1 MNEQVTLEMIA
12 DAAKALNGVAR
23 KTPIVS
29 ASKISPNVFFKAENL
44 QKTGSFKIRGAY
56 NKIRKLTDEEAAR
69 GVIACSA
76 GNHAQGVAVSATR
89 RGIKSTICMPE
100 DAPLMKVEA
109 TKNYGAN
116 VFLVPGSYDDAA
128 KEAARLSQE
137 AGCTFIH
144 PFDDPY
150 VIAGQGSLG
159 LEILQQV
166 PDVEQIIVPIGG
178 GGLISG
184 VALAVKALK
193 PKCKIIGVQAERVA
207 SMSSSIAADHIVTIP
222 NAKTVAD
229 GLHVLTPGQ
238 ITFEIVKK
246 YVDQIVTVDEDEICA
261 AELNLLEGPKL
272 VAEGAGATTLAAF
285 LYAGIDQSRKTV
297 CIVSGGN
304 VDTTTMEKIFTRGLT
319 KSGRLFKTTVC
330 INDTAAKLSDLI
342 ATIASVGVGSID
354 FRRDQLIDTPDV
366 NACDINLAIETTGFE
381 QIEKVKQALRDKNYE
396 FTE

>member
-12 DAAKALNGVAR
+12 DAAKALNGVAQ

-29 ASKISPNVFFKAENL
+29 ACKISPNVFFKAENL

-56 NKIRKLTDEEAAR
+56 NKIRNLTDEEAAR

-116 VFLVPGSYDDAA
+116 VVLVPGSYDDAA

-137 AGCTFIH
+137 EGYTFIH

-193 PKCKIIGVQAERVA
+193 PKCKIIGVQAKRVA
-207 SMSSSIAADHIVTIP
+207 SMNSSIEADHIVTIP

-238 ITFEIVKK
+238 ITFEMVKK

-304 VDTTTMEKIFTRGLT
+304 VDTTTMEKIFTRGLNKT
-319 KSGRLFKTTVC
+319 GRLFKITVC

-366 NACDINLAIETTGFE
+366 NTCDINLAIETTGFD